1 MGSLALITIVGARLR
16 LGCTSFGG
24 GTAGWLHREIVLR
37 RRWLDDPTFLVML
50 TIGQALPGSNG
61 IKLTVLIGQH
71 LRGVAGAAVALG
83 GLLAGPFA
91 IVLAIAGVYAG
102 LTGQK
107 TLHDMLDGVA
117 AAVIGL
123 TFATGLRSVV
133 HGAPEP
139 IALFALSRAAPGPG
153 SMLAALIGWKAA
165 GVSGALV
172 ATAALYL
179 PSAVLVYGVGRLWSR
194 WRGSLWHTAIEHGL
208 APIAAGLLLSGGIV
222 VLRASPA
229 GWPVWLSALA
239 ATAVLLRWPN
249 LHPVPLLLAGAALFG
264 LIAAF

>member
-1 MGSLALITIVGARLR
+1 MPDKVAERATGSPGLIAIFVAFLR

-24 GTAGWLHREIVLR
+24 GTAGWLYRDIVLR
-37 RRWLDDPTFLVML
+37 RRWLDDPTFLATL
-50 TIGQALPGSNG
+50 TVGQALPGSNG

-71 LRGVAGAAVALG
+71 LQGVAGASIALF

-139 IALFALSRAAPGPG
+139 IA
-153 SMLAALIGWKAA
+153 W
-165 GVSGALV
+165 
-172 ATAALYL
+172 
-179 PSAVLVYGVGRLWSR
+179 
-194 WRGSLWHTAIEHGL
+194 
-208 APIAAGLLLSGGIV
+208 
-222 VLRASPA
+222 
-229 GWPVWLSALA
+229 
-239 ATAVLLRWPN
+239 
-249 LHPVPLLLAGAALFG
+249 
-264 LIAAF
+264 LIAAVTVLCVGVLHWPLIPVVLCLAPLSIALAWVQAVRR

>member
-1 MGSLALITIVGARLR
+1 MHRSSDDKPTATPVPEPPGLIAIFLAFLR

-24 GTAGWLHREIVLR
+24 GTAGWLHRDIVLR
-37 RRWLDDPTFLVML
+37 RRWIDDPTFLAML

-71 LRGVAGAAVALG
+71 LYGIAGAAAALL

-91 IVLAIAGVYAG
+91 IVLAVASVYAG

-117 AAVIGL
+117 AAVVGL

-139 IALFALSRAAPGPG
+139 T
-153 SMLAALIGWKAA
+153 GW
-165 GVSGALV
+165 V
-172 ATAALYL
+172 
-179 PSAVLVYGVGRLWSR
+179 
-194 WRGSLWHTAIEHGL
+194 
-208 APIAAGLLLSGGIV
+208 IAAV
-222 VLRASPA
+222 TVLCV
-229 GWPVWLSALA
+229 GV
-239 ATAVLLRWPN
+239 LRWP
-249 LHPVPLLLAGAALFG
+249 LIPVVLCLAPVSIG
-264 LIAAF
+264 LA